1 MKVIQTIADVIK
13 EMKKKPRRGWVDHQI
28 PRPETVWE
36 HTVMMRQV
44 CRELSSRYL
53 GPQHANHCARLAAV
67 HDMTEGIVPDITRY
81 MGISIL

>member
-53 GPQHANHCARLAAV
+53 GP
-67 HDMTEGIVPDITRY
+67 
-81 MGISIL
+81 